1 MKKEIGLGLMRIAD
15 MEVSDVKELIACALD
30 NGVNFFDHAD
40 IYGQRRSEEK
50 FGLVLKENK
59 ELRKKM
65 IIQTKCGICKGY
77 YDLSKEHIIKQ
88 VLESIRLLNCDYVDI
103 LLLHRPDALVDYNE
117 VNEAFNYLYD
127 NGLVKEFGLSNCS
140 SMQISLYNKY
150 LDHKVK
156 YNQVQL
162 SIVHSHLI
170 SQGIFFNMNDSEAVD
185 RTDFLIEYSMLNDI
199 KLQAWSPVMAS
210 WEDGTF
216 IDNPKYAK
224 LNQELENL
232 AKKYNVEK
240 NAIALAWILRHPANI
255 MPIVGT
261 TSKKHLLE
269 MVKATNIHLTREEWY
284 NLYLAS
290 GHKLP

>member
-1 MKKEIGLGLMRIAD
+1 MKKEIGLGLMRITD
-15 MEVSDVKELIACALD
+15 MEVSDVKELIVCALD

-117 VNEAFNYLYD
+117 VNEAFNYLYE